1 MRTKCGAYL
10 VVMLAGVTPVGAAQQ
25 AAGTVVRAI
34 RIADDAGITRVTID
48 ADGPLP
54 LPRSESLNGPPRIF
68 FDFAGVTHKLPATIA
83 ARSTFVRRSRI
94 GLHPGSPV
102 STRVVLDLTQLVSSR
117 VEIDASQAGRMHILV
132 GPESAI
138 FPGAPP
144 AAVAPPSAAPAAA
157 PPPPSVPAGAP
168 PPIERMPAP
177 KEPGSIAPPAIDTR
191 AGTPL
196 PSPPAIARPTR
207 SPTLSPE
214 APRPVL
220 PEQEVQI
227 YRKLTYGKVSRME
240 VLMALVVRIDAG
252 EDIEPVLL
260 ASAADEF
267 TSLRRELE
275 IVKLPPVLA
284 ATHELLMT
292 SCTFGAMAARLGM
305 EAAQGSAEI
314 RQRAASAA
322 AGSLM
327 LFDRACADIGC
338 SRARR

>member
-25 AAGTVVRAI
+25 AGTVVRAI
-34 RIADDAGITRVTID
+34 KIADEAGITRVTID

-68 FDFAGVTHKLPATIA
+68 FDFTGVTHKLPATIA
-83 ARSTFVRRSRI
+83 ARSIFVRRSRI
-94 GLHPGSPV
+94 GLHPGNPV

-117 VEIDASQAGRMHILV
+117 VEIDAGQAGRMHILV

-138 FPGAPP
+138 FPGAPA
-144 AAVAPPSAAPAAA
+144 AAVAPPPGAPAPA
-157 PPPPSVPAGAP
+157 PPSPPTGAP
-168 PPIERMPAP
+168 PPIERVPAP
-177 KEPGSIAPPAIDTR
+177 PERGIAPPAIVNR
-191 AGTPL
+191 ADTPL
-196 PSPPAIARPTR
+196 PSPPTTARPTR
-207 SPTLSPE
+207 NPTLSPE
-214 APRPVL
+214 APRPLL
-220 PEQEVQI
+220 PEQDVLV

-240 VLMALVVRIDAG
+240 VLMVLVARIDAG

-284 ATHELLMT
+284 ATHELMMT

-305 EAAQGSAEI
+305 EAAQGSAEV

-327 LFDRACADIGC
+327 LFDRACKDIGC
-338 SRARR
+338 GRARR